1 MSAYATGGSYR
12 ARLVRVLSGD
22 PNPDGPG
29 MRFEDLS
36 HRFDQ
41 SFAGRRQPIHLG
53 SYGVVGASPTRD
65 TNAAC
70 TWTVLARLGLADA
83 GQVMLAEESGEASIA
98 LLIGANGATAR
109 IRSHGKTIE
118 LATGTPMQRARWY
131 RVWLAADPTGGR
143 MLIGQHPLDGAPV
156 TAQASAPGVALPSR
170 GTLLIAAEN
179 ATAPQHHFTGKL
191 EDPAI
196 LRGFVT
202 SWPDAGAPLDALP
215 GDLLAGWD
223 FSRCIDTQELN
234 DIGPQACHGRLV
246 NMPTRAMVGT
256 RWTGREQCWR
266 HAPHDYGAIHFHAD
280 DLGDCGWQADFSWT
294 VPDDLRSG
302 AYALHLTCDAG
313 EDWLPLYVL
322 PRRQGPFAPIAF
334 LASTFTY
341 QAYANHERSSV
352 DAGYYE
358 RVAAWRAYPY
368 NPRDYPIYGRST
380 YNRHIDGSGIS
391 FSSRHRPILTMR
403 PGFLTFCD
411 PRGSGMR
418 HYPADLHLLA
428 WLEAKGFDFDIVT
441 DEDLDDE
448 GVALIAPYR
457 TVLTGSH
464 PEYHTLGT
472 IDALAAYTQQGGR
485 LCYLGGN
492 GFYWR
497 VARDKANPHL
507 IELRRAEGGIRTWA
521 AEPGEYFH
529 QTDGQLGGLWRRNRR
544 PPQMLV
550 GVGFSCQAAFEST
563 HYRRLPASR
572 RSALRLDVRR
582 HRGRRAWR
590 LWIVRRRRGWFRTG
604 SRRPDAGHAGQ
615 RGDSGT
621 LGKPAALVLHR
632 AGRVAVQRDQHEWRA
647 DRGPVAWRDRV
658 FRHAVRRRC
667 VLCWLD
673 HLLRQPLAQR
683 RLRRP
688 DLAVA
693 GKRRPPLFRWVMP
706 MPDNTAQRRSRSYK
720 LPVEDL
726 DFLLRDEVR
735 DIRFA
740 LEYAKAELL
749 LRDWGIR
756 STVIIFG
763 SARTPSPE
771 QAEAAMAAATTDAE
785 RAQPQ
790 RMLQR
795 SAHYSAARELG
806 RIISRTRR
814 CLRPARSL
822 A

>member
-1 MSAYATGGSYR
+1 MADTELPITGYLDRFSHRPGETFTAHVSLRTGGSYR

-83 GQVMLAEESGEASIA
+83 GQVMLAEESGEASVA

-118 LATGTPMQRARWY
+118 LATGTPMQRSRWY
-131 RVWLAADPTGGR
+131 RVWLAVDPTGGR
-143 MLIGQHPLDGAPV
+143 VVIGQHPLDGAPV
-156 TAQASAPGVALPSR
+156 TAQTSAPGVGLPSR

-179 ATAPQHHFTGKL
+179 TTAPQHHFTGKL

-215 GDLLAGWD
+215 GNLLAGWD

-234 DIGPQACHGRLV
+234 DIGPHACHGRLV

-266 HAPHDYGAIHFHAD
+266 HAPQDYGAIHFHAD

-322 PRRQGPFAPIAF
+322 PCRQGPFAPIAF

-358 RVAAWRAYPY
+358 RVAAWRAYPH
-368 NPRDYPIYGRST
+368 NPREYPIYGRST
-380 YNRHIDGSGIS
+380 YNRHIDDSGIS

-428 WLEAKGFDFDIVT
+428 WLEAKDFDFDIVT

-521 AEPGEYFH
+521 AEPGEYHH

-550 GVGFSCQAAFEST
+550 GVGFSCQAAFEGT
-563 HYRRLPASR
+563 HYRRLAASHDQR
-572 RSALRLDVRR
+572 FAWMFEGIEEDVLGDYGLSGGGAAGFELDRAEPMLGTPDNAVILARSENPLPSFFTVLEEWLSNVISMNGEPIADLARGEIVYFDTPSGGAVFSVGSITFCGSLWRNGGFEGPISRLLENVVRR
-582 HRGRRAWR
+582 
-590 LWIVRRRRGWFRTG
+590 F
-604 SRRPDAGHAGQ
+604 SAG
-615 RGDSGT
+615 
-621 LGKPAALVLHR
+621 
-632 AGRVAVQRDQHEWRA
+632 
-647 DRGPVAWRDRV
+647 
-658 FRHAVRRRC
+658 
-667 VLCWLD
+667 
-673 HLLRQPLAQR
+673 
-683 RLRRP
+683 
-688 DLAVA
+688 
-693 GKRRPPLFRWVMP
+693 
-706 MPDNTAQRRSRSYK
+706 
-720 LPVEDL
+720 
-726 DFLLRDEVR
+726 
-735 DIRFA
+735 
-740 LEYAKAELL
+740 
-749 LRDWGIR
+749 
-756 STVIIFG
+756 
-763 SARTPSPE
+763 
-771 QAEAAMAAATTDAE
+771 
-785 RAQPQ
+785 
-790 RMLQR
+790 
-795 SAHYSAARELG
+795 
-806 RIISRTRR
+806 
-814 CLRPARSL
+814 
-822 A
+822 

>member
-1 MSAYATGGSYR
+1 
-12 ARLVRVLSGD
+12 
-22 PNPDGPG
+22 
-29 MRFEDLS
+29 
-36 HRFDQ
+36 
-41 SFAGRRQPIHLG
+41 
-53 SYGVVGASPTRD
+53 
-65 TNAAC
+65 
-70 TWTVLARLGLADA
+70 
-83 GQVMLAEESGEASIA
+83 
-98 LLIGANGATAR
+98 
-109 IRSHGKTIE
+109 
-118 LATGTPMQRARWY
+118 
-131 RVWLAADPTGGR
+131 
-143 MLIGQHPLDGAPV
+143 
-156 TAQASAPGVALPSR
+156 
-170 GTLLIAAEN
+170 
-179 ATAPQHHFTGKL
+179 L

-215 GDLLAGWD
+215 GNLLAGWD

-234 DIGPQACHGRLV
+234 DIGPHACHGRLV

-266 HAPHDYGAIHFHAD
+266 HAPQDYGAIHFHAD

-322 PRRQGPFAPIAF
+322 PCRQGPFAPIAF

-358 RVAAWRAYPY
+358 RVAAWRAYPH
-368 NPRDYPIYGRST
+368 NPREYPIYGRST
-380 YNRHIDGSGIS
+380 YNRHIDDSGIS

-428 WLEAKGFDFDIVT
+428 WLEAKDFDFDIVT

-521 AEPGEYFH
+521 AEPGEYYH

-550 GVGFSCQAAFEST
+550 GVGFSCQAAFEGT
-563 HYRRLPASR
+563 HYRRLAASHDQR
-572 RSALRLDVRR
+572 FAWMFEGIEEDVLGDYGLSGGGAAGFELDRAEPMLGTPDNAVILARSENPLPSFFTVLEEWLSNVISMNGEPIADLARGEIVYFDTPSGGAVFSVGSITFCGSLWRNGGFEGPISRLLENVVRR
-582 HRGRRAWR
+582 
-590 LWIVRRRRGWFRTG
+590 F
-604 SRRPDAGHAGQ
+604 SAG
-615 RGDSGT
+615 
-621 LGKPAALVLHR
+621 
-632 AGRVAVQRDQHEWRA
+632 
-647 DRGPVAWRDRV
+647 
-658 FRHAVRRRC
+658 
-667 VLCWLD
+667 
-673 HLLRQPLAQR
+673 
-683 RLRRP
+683 
-688 DLAVA
+688 
-693 GKRRPPLFRWVMP
+693 
-706 MPDNTAQRRSRSYK
+706 
-720 LPVEDL
+720 
-726 DFLLRDEVR
+726 
-735 DIRFA
+735 
-740 LEYAKAELL
+740 
-749 LRDWGIR
+749 
-756 STVIIFG
+756 
-763 SARTPSPE
+763 
-771 QAEAAMAAATTDAE
+771 
-785 RAQPQ
+785 
-790 RMLQR
+790 
-795 SAHYSAARELG
+795 
-806 RIISRTRR
+806 
-814 CLRPARSL
+814 
-822 A
+822 